1 MSYKTLKVYLSG
13 IRLAHIERGMAD
25 PTKSTSLHLV
35 CRGIHRQQGDNQR
48 TRLPIT
54 INLLRVLKEQ
64 LRISTFYTIL
74 EQRML
79 WALFT
84 VAFYGFFRAS
94 ELIPSLCWST
104 ITLSSTQMSIT
115 LVQSKTDPFRRG
127 STIHL
132 FPTGSSTCPIKAMTA
147 YAMYVDTSSN
157 NPVFKAGRFNPLTQK
172 KLNRTLRNLLQQGG
186 FNHINYSSHSFR
198 IGAATT
204 AAAAGLPPWL
214 IKRLG
219 RWHSDAYLTY
229 LRCPDSVLSSV
240 PLVLAST
247 DASHQPPWDPDL

>member
-1 MSYKTLKVYLSG
+1 M
-13 IRLAHIERGMAD
+13 
-25 PTKSTSLHLV
+25 
-35 CRGIHRQQGDNQR
+35 
-48 TRLPIT
+48 
-54 INLLRVLKEQ
+54 
-64 LRISTFYTIL
+64 
-74 EQRML
+74 
-79 WALFT
+79 
-84 VAFYGFFRAS
+84 
-94 ELIPSLCWST
+94 
-104 ITLSSTQMSIT
+104 QMSIT
-115 LVQSKTDPFRRG
+115 LVQSKTDPFRCG

-132 FPTGSSTCPIKAMTA
+132 FPSGSSTRPIKAMTA
-147 YAMYVDTSSN
+147 YAMHIDTSSN

-186 FNHINYSSHSFR
+186 FNHINYLLHSFR

-214 IKRLG
+214 IKKLG
-219 RWHSDAYLTY
+219 RWYCDAYLTY